1 MEPLGYWI
9 YLKNGNLFQE
19 YPDVEAPFLGVK
31 ESGRKFREKE
41 IVELMAYGKL
51 ELAIIISYPLTPEE
65 IEYRKKRAIEK
76 FNFAHENG
84 FTDYFFF
91 AIIYKDGVTAENIK
105 ETNHEYD
112 YNHGLNIFP
121 LSYPVSSEQKKCW
134 RICML
139 PENLQ
144 QLPY

>member
-65 IEYRKKRAIEK
+65 IEYRKKRPLKNSTSHTKMILQ
-76 FNFAHENG
+76 
-84 FTDYFFF
+84 
-91 AIIYKDGVTAENIK
+91 II
-105 ETNHEYD
+105 
-112 YNHGLNIFP
+112 F
-121 LSYPVSSEQKKCW
+121 S
-134 RICML
+134 
-139 PENLQ
+139 LQ
-144 QLPY
+144 LFIRME